1 MSNKPDYLTEDSL
14 LPSNQKFVCMSFLK
28 PQKEDNTT
36 LSGIKIRGVFEHYE
50 DACKH
55 AKKLQECDPYHH
67 VFVGEMGKWLPH
79 DPDPDS
85 KYVKDFEYANEQLNS
100 MMKSY
105 VDNQEKA
112 KIFHEQRKNDMVRKN
127 IVDNMETH
135 NKNINELKD
144 LLTSANESEKKD
156 IEKRLKAMED
166 NINQMEN
173 KKKDIEEQLALLES
187 KLSDNSVA
195 TLNTQHV
202 MNNELPASP

>member
-36 LSGIKIRGVFEHYE
+36 LSGIKIRGVFEEYD

-55 AKKLQECDPYHH
+55 ARKLQECDPYHH

-100 MMKSY
+100 MMKAY
-105 VDNQEKA
+105 VENQDKA
-112 KIFHEQRKNDMVRKN
+112 KLFHEQRKSDMVRKN
-127 IVDNMETH
+127 IMDNMETQT
-135 NKNINELKD
+135 KNMSELKD
-144 LLTSANESEKKD
+144 QLNTADETDKKD
-156 IEKRLKAMED
+156 IEKRLKTMED
-166 NINQMEN
+166 NINAMED
-173 KKKDIEEQLALLES
+173 KKKSIEEQLALLES
-187 KLSDNSVA
+187 KLSETTPNS
-195 TLNTQHV
+195 LNT
-202 MNNELPASP
+202 LPVVEETKTNP

>member
-1 MSNKPDYLTEDSL
+1 MSTKPDYLTEDNL
-14 LPSNQKFVCMSFLK
+14 LPSNQKYVCMSFLK

-36 LSGIKIRGVFEHYE
+36 LSGIKIRGVFEEYD

-55 AKKLQECDPYHH
+55 AKRLQECDPYHH

-85 KYVKDFEYANEQLNS
+85 KYVKDFEYANEQLNN

-112 KIFHEQRKNDMVRKN
+112 KLFHEQRKNDMVRKN
-127 IVDNMETH
+127 IMDNMDVH
-135 NKNINELKD
+135 NKNMTELKD
-144 LLTSANESEKKD
+144 KLSSATEPEKKD
-156 IEKRLKAMED
+156 IEKRLKAMEN
-166 NINQMEN
+166 NISEMEN

-187 KLSDNSVA
+187 KLSVNDTPTSA
-195 TLNTQHV
+195 A
-202 MNNELPASP
+202 LPSLETN

>member
-1 MSNKPDYLTEDSL
+1 MSTKPDYLTEDNL
-14 LPSNQKFVCMSFLK
+14 LPSNQKYVCMSFLK

-36 LSGIKIRGVFEHYE
+36 LSGIKIRGVFEEYD

-55 AKKLQECDPYHH
+55 AKRLQECDPYHH

-85 KYVKDFEYANEQLNS
+85 KYVKDFEYANEQLNN

-112 KIFHEQRKNDMVRKN
+112 KLFHEQRKNDMVRKN
-127 IVDNMETH
+127 IMDNMDVH
-135 NKNINELKD
+135 NKNMTELKD
-144 LLTSANESEKKD
+144 KLSSASEPEKKD
-156 IEKRLKAMED
+156 IEKRLKAMEN
-166 NINQMEN
+166 NISEMEN

-187 KLSDNSVA
+187 KLSVNDTPTSA
-195 TLNTQHV
+195 A
-202 MNNELPASP
+202 LPSLETN

>member
-1 MSNKPDYLTEDSL
+1 MSNKSDFLTEDNL

-36 LSGIKIRGVFEHYE
+36 LSGIKIRGVFEEYN

-85 KYVKDFEYANEQLNS
+85 KYVKDFEYANEQLNN

-112 KIFHEQRKNDMVRKN
+112 KLFHEQRKNDMVRKN
-127 IVDNMETH
+127 IVDNMELHT
-135 NKNINELKD
+135 KNMNELKD
-144 LLTSANESEKKD
+144 TLDSVSDNEKKN
-156 IEKRLKAMED
+156 IEKRLKT
-166 NINQMEN
+166 MEN
-173 KKKDIEEQLALLES
+173 NISTMEKKKKDIEEQLSLLEN
-187 KLSDNSVA
+187 KLSDSNLG
-195 TLNTQHV
+195 TLNTLDDSKT
-202 MNNELPASP
+202 N